1 MNHRVITLYFVRHG
15 QALHNIAADMFGDY
29 AYFDPIYR
37 DAELTEKGIA
47 QAKGLQLFF
56 KRNPPD
62 LIYSSS
68 LRRCLQT
75 LDNSLVNINNINNM
89 NMNMNM
95 NSTHDIIVDDRLIE
109 RCGQHPCNKRSDKQE
124 LHNFINKPIN
134 IENVNEIIPWSNKRE
149 TNEEI
154 IHRGRD
160 WYYNM
165 LNLVRDNININRIVI
180 YTHYEF
186 LDTMLNN
193 SALPFSS
200 KENGIPFSNCEVRE
214 IKIDL

>member
-1 MNHRVITLYFVRHG
+1 MNHRIITLYFVRHG
-15 QALHNIAADMFGDY
+15 QASHNIAAEMFGDY
-29 AYFDPIYR
+29 AYFDSIYR
-37 DAELTEKGIA
+37 DAELTEKGIS

-75 LDNSLVNINNINNM
+75 LDNSLINININN
-89 NMNMNM
+89 
-95 NSTHDIIVDDRLIE
+95 TYDIFVDDRLIE
-109 RCGQHPCNKRSDKQE
+109 RCGLHPCNKRSDKQE
-124 LHNFINKPIN
+124 LSNFINKPIN
-134 IENVNEIIPWSNKRE
+134 IENVNETIPWPNKTE

-154 IHRGRD
+154 IQRGRE

-165 LNLVRDNININRIVI
+165 LNLVRENNNINRVVI

-193 SALPFSS
+193 SSLPFSS
-200 KENGIPFSNCEVRE
+200 KENGRPFSNCEVRE

>member
-1 MNHRVITLYFVRHG
+1 MDHRVITLYFVRHG
-15 QALHNIAADMFGDY
+15 QALHNIAAEMFGDY

-75 LDNSLVNINNINNM
+75 LDNSLININ
-89 NMNMNM
+89 
-95 NSTHDIIVDDRLIE
+95 STLDIIVDDRLIE

-134 IENVNEIIPWSNKRE
+134 IENVSETIPWSNKRE

-154 IHRGRD
+154 IRRGRE

-165 LNLVRDNININRIVI
+165 LDLVRENINIDRVVI

-186 LDTMLNN
+186 L
-193 SALPFSS
+193 
-200 KENGIPFSNCEVRE
+200 
-214 IKIDL
+214 

>member
-1 MNHRVITLYFVRHG
+1 MDHRMITLYFVRHG
-15 QALHNIAADMFGDY
+15 QASHNIAAEMFGDY

-56 KRNPPD
+56 KQNQPD
-62 LIYSSS
+62 LVYSSS

-75 LDNSLVNINNINNM
+75 LDNSIININN
-89 NMNMNM
+89 
-95 NSTHDIIVDDRLIE
+95 TYDIIVDDRLIE

-134 IENVNEIIPWSNKRE
+134 IQNVSETIPWSTKRE

-154 IHRGRD
+154 IRRGRE

-165 LNLVRDNININRIVI
+165 LDLVRENININRVVI

-186 LDTMLNN
+186 LETMLNN

>member
-1 MNHRVITLYFVRHG
+1 MDHRVITLYFVRHG
-15 QALHNIAADMFGDY
+15 QALHNIAAEMFGDY

-75 LDNSLVNINNINNM
+75 LDNSLININ
-89 NMNMNM
+89 
-95 NSTHDIIVDDRLIE
+95 STLDIIVDDRLIE

-134 IENVNEIIPWSNKRE
+134 IENVSETIPWSNKRE

-154 IHRGRD
+154 IRRGRE

-165 LNLVRDNININRIVI
+165 LDLVRENININRVVI

-186 LDTMLNN
+186 LETMLSN
-193 SALPFSS
+193 SSLPFSS
-200 KENGIPFSNCEVRE
+200 KENGRPFSNCEVRE

>member
-1 MNHRVITLYFVRHG
+1 MDHRVITLYFVRHG
-15 QALHNIAADMFGDY
+15 QALHNIAAEIFGDY

-47 QAKGLQLFF
+47 QAKALQLFF

-75 LDNSLVNINNINNM
+75 LDNSLVNINNMNNM
-89 NMNMNM
+89 NN
-95 NSTHDIIVDDRLIE
+95 IIVDDRLIE

-124 LHNFINKPIN
+124 LHTFINKPIN
-134 IENVNEIIPWSNKRE
+134 IENVNENIPWPNKRE

-154 IHRGRD
+154 IHRGRE

-165 LNLVRDNININRIVI
+165 LDLVRENNNINRIVI

>member
-1 MNHRVITLYFVRHG
+1 MIL
-15 QALHNIAADMFGDY
+15 I
-29 AYFDPIYR
+29 
-37 DAELTEKGIA
+37 
-47 QAKGLQLFF
+47 
-56 KRNPPD
+56 
-62 LIYSSS
+62 LIYII
-68 LRRCLQT
+68 
-75 LDNSLVNINNINNM
+75 NSIINIDRLYINNPIGNGIENNNSIININN
-89 NMNMNM
+89 
-95 NSTHDIIVDDRLIE
+95 TYDIIVDDRLIE
-109 RCGQHPCNKRSDKQE
+109 RCGQHSCNKRSDKQE

-134 IENVNEIIPWSNKRE
+134 IQNVSETIPWSNKRE

-154 IHRGRD
+154 IRRGRE

-165 LNLVRDNININRIVI
+165 LDLVRENININRVII

-186 LDTMLNN
+186 LETMLNN

>member
-1 MNHRVITLYFVRHG
+1 MNRRVITLYFVRHG
-15 QALHNIAADMFGDY
+15 QALHNIAAELFGDY
-29 AYFDPIYR
+29 AYFDSIYR

-75 LDNSLVNINNINNM
+75 LDNSLININ
-89 NMNMNM
+89 
-95 NSTHDIIVDDRLIE
+95 SSLDIIVDDRLIE

-124 LHNFINKPIN
+124 LHTFINKPIN
-134 IENVNEIIPWSNKRE
+134 IENVSETIPWFDKRE

-154 IHRGRD
+154 IHRGRE

-165 LNLVRDNININRIVI
+165 LNLVRENININRIVI

-200 KENGIPFSNCEVRE
+200 KENGMPFNNCEIRE

>member
-1 MNHRVITLYFVRHG
+1 MDHRIITLYFVRHG
-15 QALHNIAADMFGDY
+15 QALHNIAAEMFGDY

-47 QAKGLQLFF
+47 QAKELQLFF
-56 KRNPPD
+56 KRNQPD

-75 LDNSLVNINNINNM
+75 LDNSLVNININNM
-89 NMNMNM
+89 NNMN
-95 NSTHDIIVDDRLIE
+95 NTLDIIVDDRLIE
-109 RCGQHPCNKRSDKQE
+109 RCGQHPCNKRSDKKE

-134 IENVNEIIPWSNKRE
+134 IENVNETIPWSNKRE

-154 IHRGRD
+154 IRRGRE

-165 LNLVRDNININRIVI
+165 LDIVRKNININRVVI

-186 LDTMLNN
+186 LETMLSN
-193 SALPFSS
+193 SSLPFSS
-200 KENGIPFSNCEVRE
+200 RENGRPFSNCEVRE

>member
-1 MNHRVITLYFVRHG
+1 MDHRVITLYFVRHG
-15 QALHNIAADMFGDY
+15 QALHNIAAEMFGDY

-75 LDNSLVNINNINNM
+75 LDNSLININ
-89 NMNMNM
+89 
-95 NSTHDIIVDDRLIE
+95 STLDIIVDDRLIE

-134 IENVNEIIPWSNKRE
+134 IENVSETIPWSNKRE

-154 IHRGRD
+154 IRRGRE

-165 LNLVRDNININRIVI
+165 LDLVRENINIDRVVI

-186 LDTMLNN
+186 LETMLSN
-193 SALPFSS
+193 SSLPFSS
-200 KENGIPFSNCEVRE
+200 KENGRPFSNCEVRE

>member
-1 MNHRVITLYFVRHG
+1 MERRMITLYFVRHG
-15 QALHNIAADMFGDY
+15 QASHNIAAEMFGDY
-29 AYFDPIYR
+29 AYFDQIYR

-75 LDNSLVNINNINNM
+75 LDNSLINVNN
-89 NMNMNM
+89 
-95 NSTHDIIVDDRLIE
+95 THDIIVDDRLIE

-134 IENVNEIIPWSNKRE
+134 IENVNETIPWPTKRE

-154 IHRGRD
+154 IQRGRE

-165 LNLVRDNININRIVI
+165 LNLVRENNNINRVVI

-193 SALPFSS
+193 SSLPFSS
-200 KENGIPFSNCEVRE
+200 KENGKPFSNCEVRE

>member
-1 MNHRVITLYFVRHG
+1 MDHRVITLYFVRHG
-15 QALHNIAADMFGDY
+15 QALHNIAAEMFGDY

-56 KRNPPD
+56 KRNQPD

-75 LDNSLVNINNINNM
+75 LDNSLININ
-89 NMNMNM
+89 
-95 NSTHDIIVDDRLIE
+95 STLDIIVDDRLIE
-109 RCGQHPCNKRSDKQE
+109 RYGQHPCNKRSDKQE

-134 IENVNEIIPWSNKRE
+134 IENVSETIPWSNKRE

-154 IHRGRD
+154 IRRGRE

-165 LNLVRDNININRIVI
+165 LDLVRENININRVVI

-186 LDTMLNN
+186 LETMLSN
-193 SALPFSS
+193 SSLPFSS
-200 KENGIPFSNCEVRE
+200 KENGRPFSNCEVRE

>member
-1 MNHRVITLYFVRHG
+1 MDRRIITLYFVRHG
-15 QALHNIAADMFGDY
+15 QALHNIAAEMFGDY

-75 LDNSLVNINNINNM
+75 LDNSLININ
-89 NMNMNM
+89 
-95 NSTHDIIVDDRLIE
+95 STLDIIVDDRLIE

-134 IENVNEIIPWSNKRE
+134 IENVSETIPWSNKRE

-154 IHRGRD
+154 IRRGRE

-165 LNLVRDNININRIVI
+165 LDLVRENININRVVI

-186 LDTMLNN
+186 LETMLSN
-193 SALPFSS
+193 SSLPFSS
-200 KENGIPFSNCEVRE
+200 KENGRPFSNCEVRE

>member
-1 MNHRVITLYFVRHG
+1 MDHRVITLYFVRHG
-15 QALHNIAADMFGDY
+15 QALHNIAAEMFGDY

-56 KRNPPD
+56 KRNQPD

-75 LDNSLVNINNINNM
+75 LDNSLININ
-89 NMNMNM
+89 
-95 NSTHDIIVDDRLIE
+95 STLDIIVDDRLIE

-134 IENVNEIIPWSNKRE
+134 IENVSETIPWSNKRE

-154 IHRGRD
+154 IRRGRE

-165 LNLVRDNININRIVI
+165 LDLVRENININRVVI

-186 LDTMLNN
+186 LETMLSN
-193 SALPFSS
+193 SSLPFSS
-200 KENGIPFSNCEVRE
+200 KENGRPFSNCEVRE